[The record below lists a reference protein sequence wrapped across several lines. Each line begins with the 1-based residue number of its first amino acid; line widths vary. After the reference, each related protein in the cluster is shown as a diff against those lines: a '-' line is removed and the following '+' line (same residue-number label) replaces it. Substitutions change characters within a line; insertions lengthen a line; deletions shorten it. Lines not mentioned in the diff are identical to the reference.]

1 MTWRTS
7 GSPASPGS
15 GRALYTATS
24 KPCSARYR
32 GNADAARRPAVAAAM
47 ATPLTSA
54 TSSASSS
61 QARHPRRNLAAT
73 TSSTARTLRAP
84 SPGHRP
90 ALAPAAAR
98 KPATGRRTC

>member
-7 GSPASPGS
+7 GNPASSGS

-32 GNADAARRPAVAAAM
+32 GNAVAARRPAVAAAI
-47 ATPLTSA
+47 ATPLTTPISR
-54 TSSASSS
+54 ASSS

-73 TSSTARTLRAP
+73 TSRTARTLRAP
-84 SPGHRP
+84 SPGYRP
-90 ALAPAAAR
+90 AAAPVAAR
-98 KPATGRRTC
+98 KPATGRRTW